1 MKRKK
6 TILLSIVLA
15 ALGIFFLLPA
25 VGFSILKWGVLPPE
39 KLTPLVIEKTN
50 EFIEAHLECERI
62 ELTYFETY
70 PYLGVALTRGRLI
83 SHQAEEADAHE
94 EELAIPSDSLLSFQK
109 AVVVFN
115 PTDYLFGGKITIK
128 RVWIDAPRF
137 YGYVN
142 KAGKANWDIYQSL
155 SDEADSLAADSL
167 AKPLPPIDLQKV
179 AIRNGHFIYNDR
191 QEDLYAEIDGFSLR
205 IDGSLTYGENKL
217 DIEGGISSLVWE
229 SPAYTLSNKLSLQL
243 KSRVLLNRP
252 ARLLTLKGAELR
264 VNNLPFTAD
273 GSIGVSPLTGRTA
286 VDMEMG
292 LDVSDMNDLLRFIP
306 DAYFRNRDKTIAQG
320 SILVKGTV
328 RGELGDSVVP
338 NVDLCCQIKN
348 GAYHI
353 EGIKQGIDTLQMDVD
368 LHLNGRYPD
377 SSFVSLEE
385 LTLKGLDTSLRMEA
399 KVSNLFRNPA
409 IRTAIK
415 GKVDFTR
422 LGEEFLN
429 PDTLLLQ
436 GILEA
441 DLHAAFTVN
450 DLVEGRYGKVKS
462 SGKLYIDRF
471 KAYSRPLE
479 LDAYISGA
487 NLFAGAIDKESK
499 YLDTNGLLN
508 ATLSIDTLN
517 ISYGK
522 EIRTEI
528 SQLEMAANTT
538 PVIDTTAVIPLTAR
552 MEFGRLQSRLPDS
565 TWLVAGHTVMMGGI
579 KASASDKRMPTA
591 GAVIR
596 TDTLKYFLIPVR
608 TGMVMAGSV
617 FTIEALPMRDVWQQR
632 RQKRAQEG
640 VASQGAGRRKR
651 TAAGA
656 IRPQTVDTTNAS
668 TQWLRRWETRGHVQF
683 DQFRMFS
690 RLMPLPI
697 RMEKTKL
704 AFTTNQLTLTDARLH
719 LGKSDL
725 MLNGEIKQIRQAL
738 LRGGKLKGEF
748 TLTSDLIDCN
758 QLMKALNSGMQYSEQ
773 LAVSQEAKP
782 FDEDSIA
789 GINAEAFRE
798 ADELAEGDT
807 TTQLL
812 VVPRFLDMALHTRAR
827 EIRFQDLELKE
838 VEGEVIVRDQSINLS
853 NLKMH
858 SNIGEGRLTMAYT
871 AKDKGG
877 ATAGFDLDMKDILV
891 NKLIGLFPSMDTLV
905 PMLRSFEGVVDCQMT
920 ATCRMDSTLSVV
932 LPSVQ
937 SACYL
942 SGKNM
947 VLLDGETFAEIS
959 KTLMFKN
966 KKRNVIDSIAVDVA
980 VHDNKI
986 EVFPFLV
993 EMDRYRVAVGGTHNL
1008 DMTFNYHISVL
1019 KSPVPFKLGIDITG
1033 NLDDFKFKITKCKYK
1048 DLFKPAKQAE
1058 LDSTRRNVRETVREA
1073 VRKQIRETAPELAA
1087 SLPVGVSS
1095 GSEARTS
1102 DFAAGASGS
1111 EAGAS
1116 GLATRPA
1123 GSEAEVPGNALEKP
1137 EK

>member
-6 TILLSIVLA
+6 TILLSVL
-15 ALGIFFLLPA
+15 LTLVGIFFVLPA
-25 VGFSILKWGVLPPE
+25 IGFSILKWGVLPPD

-83 SHQAEEADAHE
+83 SHQAEEADAHT

-128 RVWIDAPRF
+128 KVRIEAPRF

-142 KAGKANWDIYQSL
+142 SEGKANWDIYRSEPDPTDSL
-155 SDEADSLAADSL
+155 PADSLK
-167 AKPLPPIDLQKV
+167 KPLPPIDLQQV
-179 AIRNGHFIYNDR
+179 DIRDGHFIYHDR
-191 QEDLYAEIDGFSLR
+191 SQDLYTEIDGFSLR
-205 IDGSLTYGENKL
+205 VDGSLTYGENQL
-217 DIEGGISSLVWE
+217 DIETAVSSLLLR
-229 SPAYTLSNKLSLQL
+229 SPAYTLSNKLSLRL
-243 KSRVLLNRP
+243 KSRLLLNRR
-252 ARLLTLKGAELR
+252 ARSLALRGAELR
-264 VNNLPFTAD
+264 LNNLPFTAD
-273 GSIGVSPLTGRTA
+273 GSIGVSPLTGRTE

-306 DAYFRNRDKTIAQG
+306 DAYFRNREQMIAKG
-320 SILVKGTV
+320 SILLKGSI
-328 RGELGDSVVP
+328 RGELGDSLVP
-338 NVDLCCQIKN
+338 NVDLCCQIN
-348 GAYHI
+348 EGSYHVK
-353 EGIKQGIDTLQMDVD
+353 GIKQGIDTLQMDLD
-368 LHLNGRYPD
+368 LHLNGPHPD
-377 SSFVSLEE
+377 SSYISLEE
-385 LTLKGLDTSLRMEA
+385 LTLKGLNTSLFMQA
-399 KVSNLFRNPA
+399 KASNLFRDPA
-409 IRTAIK
+409 IRTTIR

-441 DLHAAFTVN
+441 DLQAAFTVS
-450 DLVEGRYGKVKS
+450 DLVNSRYSQVQS

-479 LDAYISGA
+479 IDAYVSGA
-487 NLFAGAIDKESK
+487 RLFAGAIEKESE
-499 YLDTNGLLN
+499 YLDAKGLLN
-508 ATLSIDTLN
+508 ATLSVDTFN
-517 ISYGK
+517 MAYGK
-522 EIRTEI
+522 EIRTQI
-528 SQLEMAANTT
+528 SRLEMSANTT
-538 PVIDTTAVIPLTAR
+538 PTIDTSAVIPLTAR
-552 MEFGRLQSRLPDS
+552 IEFGRLQSRLPDS
-565 TWLVAGHTVMMGGI
+565 TWVIAGHTVMRGGI
-579 KASASDKRMPTA
+579 KASASDKRIPTV
-591 GAVIR
+591 GAVIQ

-608 TGMVMAGSV
+608 TGMVLAGSV
-617 FTIEALPMRDVWQQR
+617 FTIEALPLRDARRQQR
-632 RQKRAQEG
+632 EKWAQQGIRMADRKAGSSRTRVSADRQPE
-640 VASQGAGRRKR
+640 
-651 TAAGA
+651 TAA
-656 IRPQTVDTTNAS
+656 DTTEAAN
-668 TQWLRRWETRGHVQF
+668 QFLRRWEARGNVQF
-683 DQFRMFS
+683 DQMRMFS

-697 RMEKTKL
+697 RMEKTKVT
-704 AFTTNQLTLTDARLH
+704 FTTNQVTLTNARLH

-725 MLNGEIKQIRQAL
+725 MLSGEIKRIRQAL
-738 LRGGKLKGEF
+738 LRGGKLKGDF

-758 QLMKALNSGMQYSEQ
+758 QLLKAVNSGMQYSEQ
-773 LAVSQEAKP
+773 LAASASAQP

-789 GINAEAFRE
+789 GMNAATLHEVEA
-798 ADELAEGDT
+798 LAEEGDT
-807 TTQLL
+807 TTQLF

-827 EIRFQDLELKE
+827 EIRFQDLELKD

-853 NLKMH
+853 NLQMH
-858 SNIGEGRLTMAYT
+858 SNIGAGRLTMAYT
-871 AKDKGG
+871 AKDKQG
-877 ATAGFDLDMKDILV
+877 ATAGFDLDMKEILV

-905 PMLRSFEGVVDCQMT
+905 PMLRSFEGVVDCQIT
-920 ATCRMDSTLSVV
+920 ATCRMDSTLSVI

-942 SGKNM
+942 SGKDM
-947 VLLDGETFAEIS
+947 VLLDGETFTEIS

-966 KKRNVIDSIAVDVA
+966 KKRNVIDSIAVDLA

-1073 VRKQIRETAPELAA
+1073 VRKQIRETAPELAG
-1087 SLPVGVSS
+1087 SLPVVSF
-1095 GSEARTS
+1095 S
-1102 DFAAGASGS
+1102 DAA
-1111 EAGAS
+1111 
-1116 GLATRPA
+1116 LP
-1123 GSEAEVPGNALEKP
+1123 KP
-1137 EK
+1137 EE

>member
-6 TILLSIVLA
+6 TILLSVL
-15 ALGIFFLLPA
+15 LTLVGIFFVLPA
-25 VGFSILKWGVLPPE
+25 IGFSILKWGVLPPE

-83 SHQAEEADAHE
+83 SHQAEEADAHT

-128 RVWIDAPRF
+128 KVRIEAPRF

-142 KAGKANWDIYQSL
+142 REGKANWDIYQSEL
-155 SDEADSLAADSL
+155 DSPDSLPADSLK
-167 AKPLPPIDLQKV
+167 KPLPPIDLQEV
-179 AIRNGHFIYNDR
+179 DIRDGHFIYNDR
-191 QEDLYAEIDGFSLR
+191 SQDLYTEIDGFSLR

-217 DIEGGISSLVWE
+217 DIETAVSSLLFR

-243 KSRVLLNRP
+243 KSRVLLNRD
-252 ARLLTLKGAELR
+252 ARSLTLRGAELR
-264 VNNLPFTAD
+264 LNNLPFTAD
-273 GSIGVSPLTGRTA
+273 GSIGVSPLTGRTK

-306 DAYFRNRDKTIAQG
+306 DAYFRNREQMIAKG
-320 SILVKGTV
+320 SILLKGSI
-328 RGELGDSVVP
+328 RGELGDSLVP
-338 NVDLCCQIKN
+338 SVDLCCQIN
-348 GAYHI
+348 EGSYHI
-353 EGIKQGIDTLQMDVD
+353 KGIKQGIDTLQMDLD
-368 LHLNGRYPD
+368 LHLNGPHPD
-377 SSFVSLEE
+377 SSYISLEE
-385 LTLKGLDTSLRMEA
+385 LTLKGLNTSLFMQA
-399 KVSNLFRNPA
+399 KASNLFRDPSVRTT
-409 IRTAIK
+409 IR

-436 GILEA
+436 GVLQA
-441 DLHAAFTVN
+441 DLQAAFTVS
-450 DLVEGRYGKVKS
+450 DLVNSRYSRVQS
-462 SGKLYIDRF
+462 SGELYIDRF

-479 LDAYISGA
+479 IDAYVSGA
-487 NLFAGAIDKESK
+487 RLFAGAIEKESE
-499 YLDTNGLLN
+499 YLDAKGLLN
-508 ATLSIDTLN
+508 ATLSVDTFN
-517 ISYGK
+517 MAYGK
-522 EIRTEI
+522 EIRTQI
-528 SQLEMAANTT
+528 SRLEMSANTT
-538 PVIDTTAVIPLTAR
+538 PTIDTSAVIPLTGR
-552 MEFGRLQSRLPDS
+552 IEFGRLQSRLPDS
-565 TWLVAGHTVMMGGI
+565 TWVIAGHTVMRGGI
-579 KASASDKRMPTA
+579 KASAGDKRIPTI
-591 GAVIR
+591 GAVIQ
-596 TDTLKYFLIPVR
+596 TDTLKYFLIPIR
-608 TGMVMAGSV
+608 TGMVLAGSV
-617 FTIEALPMRDVWQQR
+617 FTIEALPLRDAR
-632 RQKRAQEG
+632 RQMREKRAQ
-640 VASQGAGRRKR
+640 QGALTPGMQDGSSRPRVAGRQAQ
-651 TAAGA
+651 AAA
-656 IRPQTVDTTNAS
+656 DTTDATN
-668 TQWLRRWETRGHVQF
+668 QFLRRWEARGNVQF
-683 DQFRMFS
+683 DQMRVFS

-697 RMEKTKL
+697 RMEKTEV
-704 AFTTNQLTLTDARLH
+704 AFNTNQVTLTDARLH

-725 MLNGEIKQIRQAL
+725 KLSGEIKRIRQAL
-738 LRGGKLKGEF
+738 LRGGKLKGDF

-773 LAVSQEAKP
+773 LAASTAGQA
-782 FDEDSIA
+782 FNEDSIA
-789 GINAEAFRE
+789 GINAETLRE
-798 ADELAEGDT
+798 VDALAEEGDT
-807 TTQLL
+807 TTQLF

-827 EIRFQDLELKE
+827 EIRFQDLELKD

-853 NLKMH
+853 NLQMH
-858 SNIGEGRLTMAYT
+858 SNIGAGRLTMAYT
-871 AKDKGG
+871 AKDKRG
-877 ATAGFDLDMKDILV
+877 ATAGFDLDMKEILV

-905 PMLRSFEGVVDCQMT
+905 PMLRSFEGVVDCQIT

-937 SACYL
+937 SACFL
-942 SGKNM
+942 SGKDM
-947 VLLDGETFAEIS
+947 VLLDGETFTEIS

-966 KKRNVIDSIAVDVA
+966 KKRNVIDSIAVDLA
-980 VHDNKI
+980 VHNNKI

-1073 VRKQIRETAPELAA
+1073 VRKQIREAAPELAG
-1087 SLPVGVSS
+1087 SLPVVSS
-1095 GSEARTS
+1095 S
-1102 DFAAGASGS
+1102 GAVF
-1111 EAGAS
+1111 
-1116 GLATRPA
+1116 P
-1123 GSEAEVPGNALEKP
+1123 KP
-1137 EK
+1137 EEEDVR

>member
-6 TILLSIVLA
+6 TILLSVL
-15 ALGIFFLLPA
+15 LTLVGIFFVLPA
-25 VGFSILKWGVLPPE
+25 IGFSILKWGVLPPE

-83 SHQAEEADAHE
+83 SHQAEEADAHT

-128 RVWIDAPRF
+128 KVRIEAPRF

-142 KAGKANWDIYQSL
+142 REGKANWDIYQSEL
-155 SDEADSLAADSL
+155 DSPDSLPADSLK
-167 AKPLPPIDLQKV
+167 KPLPPIDLQEV
-179 AIRNGHFIYNDR
+179 DIRDGHFIYNDR
-191 QEDLYAEIDGFSLR
+191 SQDLYTEIDGFSLR

-217 DIEGGISSLVWE
+217 DIETAVSSLLFR

-243 KSRVLLNRP
+243 KSRVLLNRD
-252 ARLLTLKGAELR
+252 ARSLTLRGAELR
-264 VNNLPFTAD
+264 LNNLPFTAD
-273 GSIGVSPLTGRTA
+273 GSIGVSPLTGRTK

-306 DAYFRNRDKTIAQG
+306 DAYFRNREQMIAKG
-320 SILVKGTV
+320 SILLKGSI
-328 RGELGDSVVP
+328 RGELGDSLVP
-338 NVDLCCQIKN
+338 SVDLCCQIN
-348 GAYHI
+348 EGSYHI
-353 EGIKQGIDTLQMDVD
+353 KGIKQGIDTLQMDLD
-368 LHLNGRYPD
+368 LHLNGPHPD
-377 SSFVSLEE
+377 SSYISLEE
-385 LTLKGLDTSLRMEA
+385 LTLKGLNTSLFMQA
-399 KVSNLFRNPA
+399 KASNLFRDPSVRTT
-409 IRTAIK
+409 IR

-436 GILEA
+436 GVLQA
-441 DLHAAFTVN
+441 DLQAAFTVS
-450 DLVEGRYGKVKS
+450 DLINSRYSRVQS
-462 SGKLYIDRF
+462 SGELYIDRF

-479 LDAYISGA
+479 IDAYVSGA
-487 NLFAGAIDKESK
+487 RLFAGAIEKESE
-499 YLDTNGLLN
+499 YLDAKGLLN
-508 ATLSIDTLN
+508 ATLSVDTFN
-517 ISYGK
+517 MAYGK
-522 EIRTEI
+522 EIRTQI
-528 SQLEMAANTT
+528 SRLEMSANTT
-538 PVIDTTAVIPLTAR
+538 PTIDTSAVIPLTGR
-552 MEFGRLQSRLPDS
+552 IEFGRLQSRLPDS
-565 TWLVAGHTVMMGGI
+565 TWVIAGHTVMRGGI
-579 KASASDKRMPTA
+579 KASAGDKRIPTI
-591 GAVIR
+591 GAVIQ
-596 TDTLKYFLIPVR
+596 TDTLKYFLIPIR
-608 TGMVMAGSV
+608 TGMVLAGSV
-617 FTIEALPMRDVWQQR
+617 FTIEALPLRDAR
-632 RQKRAQEG
+632 RQMREKRAQ
-640 VASQGAGRRKR
+640 QGALTPGMQDGSSRPRVAGRQAQ
-651 TAAGA
+651 AAA
-656 IRPQTVDTTNAS
+656 DTTDATN
-668 TQWLRRWETRGHVQF
+668 QFLRRWEARGNVQF
-683 DQFRMFS
+683 DQMRVFS

-697 RMEKTKL
+697 RMEKTEV
-704 AFTTNQLTLTDARLH
+704 AFNTNQVTLTDARLH

-725 MLNGEIKQIRQAL
+725 KLSGEIKRIRQAL
-738 LRGGKLKGEF
+738 LRGGKLKGDF

-773 LAVSQEAKP
+773 LAASTAGQA
-782 FDEDSIA
+782 FNEDSIA
-789 GINAEAFRE
+789 GINAETLRE
-798 ADELAEGDT
+798 VDALAEEGDT
-807 TTQLL
+807 TTQLF

-827 EIRFQDLELKE
+827 EIRFQDLELKD

-853 NLKMH
+853 NLQMH
-858 SNIGEGRLTMAYT
+858 SNIGAGRLTMAYT
-871 AKDKGG
+871 AKDKRG
-877 ATAGFDLDMKDILV
+877 ATAGFDLDMKEILV

-905 PMLRSFEGVVDCQMT
+905 PMLRSFEGVVDCQIT

-937 SACYL
+937 SACFL
-942 SGKNM
+942 SGKDM
-947 VLLDGETFAEIS
+947 VLLDGETFTEIS

-966 KKRNVIDSIAVDVA
+966 KKRNVIDSIAVDLA
-980 VHDNKI
+980 VHNNKI

-1073 VRKQIRETAPELAA
+1073 VRKQIREAAPELAG
-1087 SLPVGVSS
+1087 SLPVVSS
-1095 GSEARTS
+1095 S
-1102 DFAAGASGS
+1102 GAVF
-1111 EAGAS
+1111 
-1116 GLATRPA
+1116 P
-1123 GSEAEVPGNALEKP
+1123 KP
-1137 EK
+1137 EEEDVR